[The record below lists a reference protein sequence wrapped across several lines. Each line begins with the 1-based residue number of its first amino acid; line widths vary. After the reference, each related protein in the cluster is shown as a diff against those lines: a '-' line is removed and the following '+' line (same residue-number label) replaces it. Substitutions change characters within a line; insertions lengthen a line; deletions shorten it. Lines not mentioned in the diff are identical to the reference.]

1 MVASS
6 LPSKEQSIFKNI
18 LKYYETKQYKK
29 ALKCAESILKKFPNH
44 GETLALK
51 GLVIAALNR
60 KEEAYELVRRGL
72 KNDLKSHICWH
83 VYGLLYRGD
92 QDYKEA
98 AKAYLQALKFDPEN
112 IQILRD
118 LALLQVQTRDY
129 DGLILTRRKLVT
141 IKPGI
146 RNHWLGFAVAC
157 HLKGEMDIAV
167 KILESY
173 EGTLG
178 KNSESFEVTADRRK
192 EGSNQETKTAQIEEI
207 YETSETLLYHVM
219 ILQEMGSWK
228 AALDYLE
235 RNKEKIVDSLSY
247 LEFRA
252 NLLVQL
258 LLSQSISTEEFEQL
272 YSGEPETAIIQLLE
286 MNPNNLEYIR
296 LYMAVH
302 SFRKGNV
309 LNNGV
314 PLFSSESNVSIEA
327 CNELQQ
333 RYPYSSSLE
342 RLSLEVA
349 VGDEFLRRVK
359 EYFSRFLYQGI
370 PSLMTDCKSLYR
382 DAAKVDIIEQVLNEF
397 YHEGLSKAADREA
410 FKNEKAYDM
419 QRSSTRAAL
428 TPDAALWSLYFLAQH
443 FDMKADTE
451 SALSC
456 INKAIDHTP
465 TLIEAYSVKSK
476 IFKHAGGIFQSLQFA
491 NEARKLDLADRY
503 LNCQCIK
510 LALRLDMIPLAA
522 AWMSLFTKEEGVKE
536 SQNIY
541 DLQVIWYELESA
553 EAHFRLKEF
562 SKALKLFK
570 AVERHFEDII
580 EDQFDFHSYC
590 LRKATLRAYV
600 RVLRLEDKL
609 FGQKYYI
616 RNAKGL
622 VRLFLEMSKVQTQK
636 YSTED
641 HLSLSNLTLSED
653 KKGQVKSKKT
663 QKENDKSNS
672 KEGREVKNTSS
683 SSSSGWMEV
692 DPNGEALY
700 ANIRDPLYEANKYI
714 SILERY
720 AADDMEVQTLAFE
733 LALKEEK
740 LVLSLKAIVHM
751 ERIVLNK
758 NEVERQADNDFYV
771 FLVNKLHFAYFVEQH
786 SNYSE
791 RLPESIVSFVKD
803 ECYRLCEG
811 RTFEKLMMHYWDL
824 NEESLVFRVY
834 LAQLLKRLGMT
845 ERYPFVIESLV
856 SRKQGHIE
864 QRKICELHVALLET
878 LGYPQSRIDELRS
891 FYRNTYPYADCF
903 QPTEEIQFEKKMFME
918 QQLKK

>member
-6 LPSKEQSIFKNI
+6 LPSKEQSTFKNI

-129 DGLILTRRKLVT
+129 DGLMLTRRKLVT

-157 HLKGEMDIAV
+157 HLKGEMDIAI

-178 KNSESFEVTADRRK
+178 KNSDSLDASSDKRK
-192 EGSNQETKTAQIEEI
+192 EGSNQEAKIAQMEEA
-207 YETSETLLYHVM
+207 YETSETLLYHAM
-219 ILQEMGSWK
+219 ILQEMGAWK
-228 AALDYLE
+228 ASLDYLE
-235 RNKEKIVDSLSY
+235 KNKGRIIDLLSY

-258 LLSQSISTEEFEQL
+258 LLSKSISTEEFEHL
-272 YSGEPETAIIQLLE
+272 YSGEPETAILQLLDL
-286 MNPNNLEYIR
+286 NPNNLEYIR
-296 LYMAVH
+296 LYMVVY
-302 SFRKGNV
+302 SFRSDKF

-314 PLFSSESNVSIEA
+314 SSFCLESNISLEA

-333 RYPYSSSLE
+333 RYPHSSSLE
-342 RLSLEVA
+342 RLTLEVA
-349 VGDEFLRRVK
+349 IGEEFLRRVK
-359 EYFSRFLYQGI
+359 EYFSRFLYQGV

-382 DAAKVDIIEQVLNEF
+382 NDTKVNMIEQVLNEF
-397 YHEGLSKAADREA
+397 YHEGLNNFISKSKD
-410 FKNEKAYDM
+410 
-419 QRSSTRAAL
+419 L
-428 TPDAALWSLYFLAQH
+428 TPDAVLWSLYFLAQH

-451 SALSC
+451 QALVC
-456 INKAIDHTP
+456 VNKAIEHTP

-503 LNCQCIK
+503 LNCQCIQ
-510 LALRLDMIPLAA
+510 LALRLDMIPLAE

-553 EAHFRLKEF
+553 ESHFRLKEF

-570 AVERHFEDII
+570 AVERHFQDII

-590 LRKATLRAYV
+590 LRKATLRAYI

-609 FGQKYYI
+609 FGQKYYL

-622 VRLFLEMSKVQTQK
+622 VRLYLEIFELQK
-636 YSTED
+636 QKSNNEE
-641 HLSLSNLTLSED
+641 HLSLSDLSLSEE
-653 KKGQVKSKKT
+653 KKGQKSKKIH
-663 QKENDKSNS
+663 KDNNDKSKNS
-672 KEGREVKNTSS
+672 PAGKEGNAHGVKSTSS
-683 SSSSGWMEV
+683 STGSGWMEI
-692 DPNGEALY
+692 DPNGETLY
-700 ANIRDPLYEANKYI
+700 ESIRDPLYEANKYI

-720 AADDMEVQTLAFE
+720 VGDEMAVQTLAFE

-740 LVLSLKAIVHM
+740 LVLILKAVVHM
-751 ERIVLNK
+751 ERIVLNMNK
-758 NEVERQADNDFYV
+758 VSSPSNDDFYIFV
-771 FLVNKLHFAYFVEQH
+771 VKKLHFAYFLEERCSYLEQ
-786 SNYSE
+786 
-791 RLPESIVSFVKD
+791 LPISIISFVKD
-803 ECYRLCEG
+803 ECHRLCEG
-811 RTFEKLMMHYWDL
+811 STFEKLLMYYWDMYQ
-824 NEESLVFRVY
+824 ESLAFRVH
-834 LAQLLKRLGMT
+834 LAELLKHLDMQ
-845 ERYPFVIESLV
+845 ERYPFVIENLSVICFSCHCLFVGFRNKRKERYSKIVKASL
-856 SRKQGHIE
+856 
-864 QRKICELHVALLET
+864 
-878 LGYPQSRIDELRS
+878 
-891 FYRNTYPYADCF
+891 CF
-903 QPTEEIQFEKKMFME
+903 IFKS
-918 QQLKK
+918 L